1 MIRKRILVFIF
12 GILIV
17 ASIIFFVGEKVLDDG
32 WYYIPERAI
41 QIALILC
48 VLWQC
53 MLIVGVCLL
62 QKQLKIHLSG
72 WIKNVTRVISV
83 VVTISLILLFAWNW
97 ILYNL
102 KFDIKVEQYDEHIAL
117 YVKNTFVRTEY
128 REPHYRYEVNWL
140 LMRELNDDEL
150 EEAIQKYGSPD
161 AYYDS
166 QH

>member
-1 MIRKRILVFIF
+1 M
-12 GILIV
+12 
-17 ASIIFFVGEKVLDDG
+17 
-32 WYYIPERAI
+32 
-41 QIALILC
+41 
-48 VLWQC
+48 
-53 MLIVGVCLL
+53 
-62 QKQLKIHLSG
+62 
-72 WIKNVTRVISV
+72 TRVISV

-150 EEAIQKYGSPD
+150 EEAIQKYGSPETSCQGLFNQIHRK
-161 AYYDS
+161 ATKKCQEALS
-166 QH
+166 CS